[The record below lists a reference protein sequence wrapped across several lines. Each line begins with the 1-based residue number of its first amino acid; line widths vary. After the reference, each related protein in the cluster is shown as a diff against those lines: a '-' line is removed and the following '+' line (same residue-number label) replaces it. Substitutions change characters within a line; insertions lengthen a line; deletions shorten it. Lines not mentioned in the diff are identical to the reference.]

1 MNSSDI
7 YFFAIIDNLRVW
19 MYLLMIII
27 TELIFALEFHC
38 SKRNKEN
45 AIKEFKRSK
54 GHIALIILVILFVL
68 IPLLFQV
75 KTIIY
80 NCFCL
85 CSTRNYYLII

>member
-27 TELIFALEFHC
+27 TELIFVLEFHC

-45 AIKEFKRSK
+45 AIKEFKRFK

-75 KTIIY
+75 K
-80 NCFCL
+80 N
-85 CSTRNYYLII
+85 NYI

>member
-7 YFFAIIDNLRVW
+7 YFFAIINNLRVW

-45 AIKEFKRSK
+45 AIKESK
-54 GHIALIILVILFVL
+54 DLKNI
-68 IPLLFQV
+68 
-75 KTIIY
+75 
-80 NCFCL
+80 
-85 CSTRNYYLII
+85 